1 MVGARSSRGGDGPL
15 GAGALRWTAN
25 GEAFGTGGTVTTAL
39 ALGDYTVVLTA
50 TDSFGATNT
59 DTALVHIVTNL
70 PPACTIRSPDADN
83 ADNAD
88 NAEVDKGPLRSPAD
102 AHPLGQDEEIVA
114 AHDARLSG
122 DGVGCSGGWGWENG
136 PILPGRSHAAGQR
149 TRWTARPAPAA
160 SRAA

>member
-70 PPACTIRSPDADN
+70 PPACTIRSPDAGDVVITGTS
-83 ADNAD
+83 
-88 NAEVDKGPLRSPAD
+88 VDFVATSSACFTQSRSA
-102 AHPLGQDEEIVA
+102 V
-114 AHDARLSG
+114 
-122 DGVGCSGGWGWENG
+122 
-136 PILPGRSHAAGQR
+136 
-149 TRWTARPAPAA
+149 
-160 SRAA
+160 